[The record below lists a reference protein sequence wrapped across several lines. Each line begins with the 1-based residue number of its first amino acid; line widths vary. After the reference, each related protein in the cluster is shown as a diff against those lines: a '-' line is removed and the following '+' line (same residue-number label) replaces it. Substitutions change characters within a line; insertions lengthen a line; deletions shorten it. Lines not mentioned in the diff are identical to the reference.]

1 MRAVALYNPS
11 DTICDFNVSF
21 ETLELG
27 GKVKV
32 RDVIKCRDLE
42 DMTDSIQVSLPPHSV
57 AIWKLEAEKR
67 LEPVSYEAEWLIY
80 PAMTTWAKIPNRFS
94 TQPLLIVPAK

>member
-1 MRAVALYNPS
+1 MCIRDRHNNEEYVLVKDIEKRRGLVRAVALYNPS

-32 RDVIKCRDLE
+32 RDVIKL
-42 DMTDSIQVSLPPHSV
+42 SLIH
-57 AIWKLEAEKR
+57 I
-67 LEPVSYEAEWLIY
+67 
-80 PAMTTWAKIPNRFS
+80 
-94 TQPLLIVPAK
+94 